1 MAEKMTRAEHPLPA
15 VLLHWV
21 HLLSF
26 FLLMGT
32 GLYIHSP
39 LEGFSTMA
47 VMDEIH
53 FVTMY
58 VFILTTIVRVYWAFF
73 GAGSSALGSVKR
85 VRDYRHF
92 ALTRLDTKTF
102 GSTLAYYLFLRKTR
116 PYSPKYNPLQKVTY
130 GYLFPLIIL
139 FMALTGFSMFLPT
152 AGAMT
157 WFVAWFGGQNGVRLA
172 HYFAMWVLFVFFM
185 IHFYLVVF
193 EDLKELPNMLLRY
206 VPKKDRVIGD
216 YPADQVPANTRG
228 SHAAAKTGDSST

>member
-1 MAEKMTRAEHPLPA
+1 VTEKMTRHEHPLPA

-26 FLLMGT
+26 FTLMAT

-39 LEGFSTMA
+39 GRGFPTIA
-47 VMDEIH
+47 AADEVH

-58 VFILTTIVRVYWAFF
+58 VFVLTTVVRVYWAYF
-73 GAGSSALGSVKR
+73 GAGSATLGSVKR
-85 VRDYRHF
+85 IPDHRHF
-92 ALTRLDTKTF
+92 ALTALDSRTF

-130 GYLFPLIIL
+130 GYVFPLLIA

-152 AGAMT
+152 MGSMT
-157 WFVAWFGGQNGVRLA
+157 WFAAWFGGQNGVRLA
-172 HYFAMWVLFVFFM
+172 HYLAMWVLFALVL

-193 EDLKELPNMLLRY
+193 EDVKELPNMLLRY
-206 VPKKDRVIGD
+206 VPESHRVAGD
-216 YPADQVPANTRG
+216 YPAGEVPG
-228 SHAAAKTGDSST
+228 SGRSAPAKSGAGSR